1 MSTVFYTSDLH
12 IGHEKVAAIR
22 AERYGFS
29 PESTDPDEREALCVE
44 WHDRILAE
52 NWDGRITDDDTVI
65 VLGDISVGGSAHQR
79 AALEWVSKRP
89 GVKHLIA
96 GNHDGVHPSHR
107 DAHKWF
113 AAYADVFVSVFPF
126 SRRKI
131 AGREVL
137 LSHYPYSGDHISHDR
152 DVQYRL
158 PDMGLPVLHGHTHSP
173 ERGDAHQIHIG
184 VDAWYLS
191 PVPQSAVEA
200 ILSTSAI

>member
-12 IGHEKVAAIR
+12 IGHKKVAVIR
-22 AERYGFS
+22 AESYGFS
-29 PESTDPDEREALCVE
+29 PAPADPEEYETRCLR
-44 WHDRILAE
+44 WHDHILAE
-52 NWDGRITDDDTVI
+52 NWDNLVTDNDTVI
-65 VLGDISVGGSAHQR
+65 VLGDISVGGSAAQR
-79 AALEWVSKRP
+79 AALKWVSERP

-113 AAYADVFVSVFPF
+113 TPYADVFVSVFPF

-137 LSHYPYSGDHISHDR
+137 LSHYPYNGDHLSHDR

-158 PDMGLPVLHGHTHSP
+158 RDMGLPVLHGHTHSP
-173 ERGDAHQIHIG
+173 QRGDAHQIHIG
-184 VDAWYLS
+184 VDAWGLC
-191 PVPQSAVEA
+191 PVPQSAVES
-200 ILSTSAI
+200 ILCC